1 MKNSNSSTTARGAV
15 RKCQSL
21 KTIHPSICAKSG
33 TVEPREAFFCMDSL
47 ELLDFPSIIIFSDD
61 FYSLLTIFRH
71 LFELRLVVQYCDD
84 ICGRS
89 ILHWNIHP
97 FWTLSSLTSLTCLH
111 VTRWW
116 PMDQEADSDT
126 TITGIMISQLD
137 QPRKVDSKRPRPF
150 ILDKFVEVRIVF
162 YMNVYFE
169 ENVSR
174 HKIVSLV

>member
-47 ELLDFPSIIIFSDD
+47 ESLDFPSIIIFSDD
-61 FYSLLTIFRH
+61 FYSLLTIFHH

-97 FWTLSSLTSLTCLH
+97 F
-111 VTRWW
+111 
-116 PMDQEADSDT
+116 
-126 TITGIMISQLD
+126 
-137 QPRKVDSKRPRPF
+137 
-150 ILDKFVEVRIVF
+150 
-162 YMNVYFE
+162 
-169 ENVSR
+169 
-174 HKIVSLV
+174 